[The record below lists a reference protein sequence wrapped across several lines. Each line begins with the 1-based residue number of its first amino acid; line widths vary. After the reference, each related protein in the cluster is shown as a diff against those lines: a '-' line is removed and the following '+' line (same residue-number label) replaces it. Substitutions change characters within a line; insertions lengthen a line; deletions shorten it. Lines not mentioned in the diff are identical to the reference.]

1 MLSESVT
8 SYGYSMET
16 LLVLSESITS
26 YAYSMETLLVLS
38 ESVTSYGYSMETL
51 LVLSESVTSYVTVWR
66 PCWCCLRVLRLMLQ
80 YGDLVGAV

>member
-16 LLVLSESITS
+16 LLVLSERVTS
-26 YAYSMETLLVLS
+26 YSYSMETLLVLS
-38 ESVTSYGYSMETL
+38 ESY
-51 LVLSESVTSYVTVWR
+51 
-66 PCWCCLRVLRLMLQ
+66 VLRLQ

>member
-8 SYGYSMET
+8 SYGYSM
-16 LLVLSESITS
+16 
-26 YAYSMETLLVLS
+26 
-38 ESVTSYGYSMETL
+38 GTL

-66 PCWCCLRVLRLMLQ
+66 PCWCCLRVLRLTLQ